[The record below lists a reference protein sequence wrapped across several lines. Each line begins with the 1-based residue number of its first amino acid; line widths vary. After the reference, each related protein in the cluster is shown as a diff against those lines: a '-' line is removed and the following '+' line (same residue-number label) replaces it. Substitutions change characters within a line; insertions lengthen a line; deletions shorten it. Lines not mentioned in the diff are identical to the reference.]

1 MSRPPT
7 LLTDFDGVW
16 TDPVREREAVR
27 RAFEAALREVSGW
40 RPARIEAV
48 LERGRAELA
57 AAPDRHGWRI
67 GDALTSFV
75 DEDVFALPTA
85 LGGQRGP

>member
-1 MSRPPT
+1 VSRPPT